1 MIVEHS
7 LERGGRVEV
16 LTLEVA
22 FKMPEK
28 SVALVLYSLAN
39 REQFAKVGKRRN
51 QLSRSLL
58 GDADAA
64 DWQEN
69 ERGLGRQALKRP
81 LQSRRE

>member
-1 MIVEHS
+1 M
-7 LERGGRVEV
+7 

-64 DWQEN
+64 DW
-69 ERGLGRQALKRP
+69 
-81 LQSRRE
+81 

>member
-1 MIVEHS
+1 MGGEVES
-7 LERGGRVEV
+7 KCSPLK
-16 LTLEVA
+16 LPL
-22 FKMPEK
+22 KCLKK
-28 SVALVLYSLAN
+28 SVALVLYSIAN